1 MLSQTICI
9 KCKKKKK
16 KNTISH
22 KPKLF
27 ICDGICYL
35 NVLISMYLKYQ
46 VTEYPPAKL
55 SDIWEYQPSDTPQ
68 FSNLMST
75 MGSQFSNLTS
85 TTSSWFFLKLPSWK
99 TVRILEQLMFAD
111 KYTYIF
117 LHQIEAIVN
126 IDIFIYIYMCC
137 RYPHH
142 YKYIFHKIS

>member
-1 MLSQTICI
+1 
-9 KCKKKKK
+9 
-16 KNTISH
+16 
-22 KPKLF
+22 
-27 ICDGICYL
+27 
-35 NVLISMYLKYQ
+35 MYLKYH

-68 FSNLMST
+68 FSNLMSP

-126 IDIFIYIYMCC
+126 IDIFIYIYICAVDILITISKFFTKFLNI
-137 RYPHH
+137 
-142 YKYIFHKIS
+142 KYSHNDEYITEWNITCLKFTKLQI